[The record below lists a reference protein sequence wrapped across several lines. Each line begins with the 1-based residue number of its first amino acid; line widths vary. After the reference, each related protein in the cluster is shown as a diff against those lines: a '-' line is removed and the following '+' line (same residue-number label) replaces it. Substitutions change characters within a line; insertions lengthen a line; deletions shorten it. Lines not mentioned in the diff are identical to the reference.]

1 MTIQNGIATYKEH
14 EWDELMLDFKKQVI
28 KDNLKN
34 NVVVSKEKNK
44 IVLIKE
50 KK

>member
-1 MTIQNGIATYKEH
+1 MTIQNGIKHFEEH

-28 KDNLKN
+28 TDNLKN
-34 NVVVSKEKNK
+34 NVVVFEDKNK
-44 IVLIKE
+44 IVFIKE